1 MSYSGDAAEQ
11 VVRLSLE
18 TGEVA
23 VKLAG
28 EGAKQ
33 LAILLYAILR
43 EQKKTKGKTRLT
55 NMLRSGKEL
64 KVFAVKDSD
73 LQLFCREA
81 KKYGVLY
88 CVLKD
93 RDATDGLTDIM
104 ARAEDASKIN
114 RIFERFNLATVDMAE
129 VRREIEQSRE
139 AQQNAAPEAPA
150 AAEPMTEQAVDDL
163 LDAML
168 SPPPEQE
175 GDLPIPE
182 RTAPEPEQDMD
193 EFLAAVLGASPTREE
208 GQTENPTEGR
218 IEKSRQ
224 SEPTSKPKE
233 QTAPGTS
240 DPQERSRPSVR
251 KELNDIKA
259 EQRQKAEDKA
269 RGNTKRQKPAQHKA
283 PPKKKSKKQKER

>member
-104 ARAEDASKIN
+104 VRAEDASKIN

-129 VRREIEQSRE
+129 VRREIEQSRQE
-139 AQQNAAPEAPA
+139 QQNAAPEAPA
-150 AAEPMTEQAVDDL
+150 AAELMTEQEVDDL

-168 SPPPEQE
+168 SPAPEQE
-175 GDLPIPE
+175 GELPVPE
-182 RTAPEPEQDMD
+182 RTAPEQDND
-193 EFLAAVLGASPTREE
+193 DFLESVLGVSPTREE

-233 QTAPGTS
+233 PTAPGTS

-251 KELNDIKA
+251 QELKEIAA
-259 EQRQKAEDKA
+259 EQREKAAKGKEQSKP
-269 RGNTKRQKPAQHKA
+269 TKGPKHKA
-283 PPKKKSKKQKER
+283 PRKYKPKRLKER

>member
-104 ARAEDASKIN
+104 VRAEDASKIN

-129 VRREIEQSRE
+129 VRREIEQSRQE
-139 AQQNAAPEAPA
+139 QQNAAPEAPA
-150 AAEPMTEQAVDDL
+150 AAELMTEQEVDDL

-168 SPPPEQE
+168 SPAPEQE
-175 GDLPIPE
+175 GELPVPE
-182 RTAPEPEQDMD
+182 RTAPEQDND
-193 EFLAAVLGASPTREE
+193 DFLESVLGVSPTREE

-233 QTAPGTS
+233 PTAPGTS
-240 DPQERSRPSVR
+240 EPQERSRRSVR
-251 KELNDIKA
+251 QELNDIKA
-259 EQRQKAEDKA
+259 EQREKAAKGREQSKP
-269 RGNTKRQKPAQHKA
+269 TKGPKHKA
-283 PPKKKSKKQKER
+283 PRKYKPKRLKER

>member
-93 RDATDGLTDIM
+93 RDATDGITDIM
-104 ARAEDASKIN
+104 VRAEDASKIN
-114 RIFERFNLATVDMAE
+114 RIFERFDLATVDMAE
-129 VRREIEQSRE
+129 IRTEIERSRAE
-139 AQQNAAPEAPA
+139 QATDQPETPA
-150 AAEPMTEQAVDDL
+150 AAEPMTEQETEEF
-163 LDAML
+163 LDAL
-168 SPPPEQE
+168 FSPVPEQE
-175 GDLPIPE
+175 GELPAPE
-182 RTAPEPEQDMD
+182 RTAPEQEMD
-193 EFLAAVLGASPTREE
+193 EFLEALLGPDPAKEE
-208 GQTENPTEGR
+208 GQNQNPTEGR
-218 IEKSRQ
+218 VAKSRQ
-224 SEPTSKPKE
+224 SEPTSRPKE
-233 QTAPGTS
+233 PAGEDIS

-251 KELNDIKA
+251 KEIEGIKA
-259 EQRQKAEDKA
+259 ERREKAASSREQAKTA
-269 RGNTKRQKPAQHKA
+269 KGPKHLAPRKKYKPKRL
-283 PPKKKSKKQKER
+283 KER

>member
-104 ARAEDASKIN
+104 VRAEDASKIN

-139 AQQNAAPEAPA
+139 AQQNDAPEAPA
-150 AAEPMTEQAVDDL
+150 AAELMTEQEVDDL

-168 SPPPEQE
+168 SPAPEQE
-175 GDLPIPE
+175 GELPVPE
-182 RTAPEPEQDMD
+182 RTAPEQDND
-193 EFLAAVLGASPTREE
+193 DFLESVLGVSPTREE

-233 QTAPGTS
+233 RTAPGTS
-240 DPQERSRPSVR
+240 EPQERSRRSVR
-251 KELNDIKA
+251 QELNDIKA
-259 EQRQKAEDKA
+259 EQREKAAKGREQSKP
-269 RGNTKRQKPAQHKA
+269 TKGPKHKA
-283 PPKKKSKKQKER
+283 PRKYKPKRLKER

>member
-11 VVRLSLE
+11 VVRMSLE

-28 EGAKQ
+28 AGAKQ

-43 EQKKTKGKTRLT
+43 EQTKTKGKTRLT

-93 RDATDGLTDIM
+93 RDATDGITDIM
-104 ARAEDASKIN
+104 VRAEDASKIN

-129 VRREIEQSRE
+129 IRSEIERSRQE
-139 AQQNAAPEAPA
+139 QQAEVPEAPA
-150 AAEPMTEQAVDDL
+150 AAEPMTEQEVDEL

-168 SPPPEQE
+168 SPPQE
-175 GDLPIPE
+175 GELPAPE

-193 EFLAAVLGASPTREE
+193 EFLASVLGASPTREE

-233 QTAPGTS
+233 PAAPGTS

-251 KELNDIKA
+251 KELDAIKA
-259 EQRQKAEDKA
+259 EQREKAAKGKEQSKP
-269 RGNTKRQKPAQHKA
+269 TKGPKHKA
-283 PPKKKSKKQKER
+283 PRKYKPKRLKER

>member
-11 VVRLSLE
+11 VVRMSLE

-28 EGAKQ
+28 TGAKQ

-64 KVFAVKDSD
+64 KVFAVRDTD

-93 RDATDGLTDIM
+93 RDATDGITDIM
-104 ARAEDASKIN
+104 VRAEDASKIN
-114 RIFERFNLATVDMAE
+114 RIFERFDLATVDMAE
-129 VRREIEQSRE
+129 IKSEIERSRAE
-139 AQQNAAPEAPA
+139 QQADVAETPA
-150 AAEPMTEQAVDDL
+150 ASEPMAEQEVDEL

-168 SPPPEQE
+168 SPAPPPEQE
-175 GDLPIPE
+175 GELPVPE
-182 RTAPEPEQDMD
+182 RAAPEQDKD
-193 EFLAAVLGASPTREE
+193 EFLAALLGTDPIREE
-208 GQTENPTEGR
+208 GQTQNPTEGR
-218 IEKSRQ
+218 IAKSRQ
-224 SEPTSKPKE
+224 SEPTSKRKE
-233 QTAPGTS
+233 QADQGISEP
-240 DPQERSRPSVR
+240 PERPRRSVR
-251 KELNDIKA
+251 QEINEIKA
-259 EQRQKAEDKA
+259 EQRERAAGKEKSP
-269 RGNTKRQKPAQHKA
+269 RQKPARHKA
-283 PPKKKSKKQKER
+283 LPKKKTKKGKER